1 VLDVT
6 KEVKETEVVEL
17 TIADANQLV
26 HIAAENSP
34 LAIEVL
40 GNRKALSV
48 KLLTFKRHDDFK
60 RVFFE
65 SADLMQCRDALNN
78 AGLSMDLSQ
87 LGLGPGKLVV
97 DVEVGWQVID
107 CLRSRHCQGDIMKRS
122 TIVVSAEWEPIVRC
136 LVQNNPER
144 RNENRVVDERFLDIC
159 KRTKA
164 FRY

>member
-1 VLDVT
+1 
-6 KEVKETEVVEL
+6 
-17 TIADANQLV
+17 
-26 HIAAENSP
+26 
-34 LAIEVL
+34 
-40 GNRKALSV
+40 
-48 KLLTFKRHDDFK
+48 
-60 RVFFE
+60 
-65 SADLMQCRDALNN
+65 MQCRDALNN